1 MVNQLIQWIIMNQH
15 PFTLAEESNFI
26 KFVHSL
32 NPNAMIPS
40 ADTIK
45 RKIISL
51 HEINFQKIQTILQT
65 TSGLISFTT
74 DIWTSPSTKAFISLT
89 AHFIDTKWNLRNL
102 IVDFKQICGSHT
114 GINIKNAFVLSLESL
129 SLQNKVTKKCTDI
142 YIFKRN

>member
-51 HEINFQKIQTILQT
+51 YKINFQKIQINHSSNNFRSYFFYNWHLDFSFYKGFHILNCTFYWYKMEFKKFNCRFQT
-65 TSGLISFTT
+65 NMWFSH
-74 DIWTSPSTKAFISLT
+74 WHQYQKC
-89 AHFIDTKWNLRNL
+89 
-102 IVDFKQICGSHT
+102 IC
-114 GINIKNAFVLSLESL
+114 IKFR
-129 SLQNKVTKKCTDI
+129 
-142 YIFKRN
+142 IFKSSE

>member
-26 KFVHSL
+26 KFVYSL

-74 DIWTSPSTKAFISLT
+74 DIWTSPSTKAFISL
-89 AHFIDTKWNLRNL
+89 H
-102 IVDFKQICGSHT
+102 H
-114 GINIKNAFVLSLESL
+114 
-129 SLQNKVTKKCTDI
+129 KV
-142 YIFKRN
+142 